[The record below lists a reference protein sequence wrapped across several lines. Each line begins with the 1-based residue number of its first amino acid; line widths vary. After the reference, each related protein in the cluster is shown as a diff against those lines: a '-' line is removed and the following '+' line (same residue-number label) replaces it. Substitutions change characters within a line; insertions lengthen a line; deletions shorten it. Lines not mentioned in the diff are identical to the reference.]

1 MTALLSVALLQPIEF
16 LINRLAAR
24 DSHILATLADPER
37 DKSVSLCGTSMP
49 AWQITVL
56 ITPTRIMLL
65 SAPDQQADAE
75 IQGSTAAFLQ
85 LLLHDDPAT
94 ALHHP
99 DIILSGDISLIQHL
113 YRGLRTLD
121 VRWDDLLA
129 PWLGDVNTHALQTA
143 STQAAANLGRAMH
156 TLKLDLTDYLQEEA
170 AVLPKRDE
178 IEELTDALQSMRLRL
193 DRLDARVRRL
203 NSINDAENL

>member
-1 MTALLSVALLQPIEF
+1 MSALLSAALLQPIEF
-16 LINRLAAR
+16 LINRLVAS

-37 DKSVSLCGTSMP
+37 DKSVSLCCTSMP
-49 AWQITVL
+49 VWQITVL

-75 IQGSTAAFLQ
+75 IQGSTTALMQ
-85 LLLHDDPAT
+85 LLLNNDPAT

-99 DIILSGDISLIQHL
+99 DINLSGDISLIQHL
-113 YRGLRTLD
+113 YRSLRRLD

-129 PWLGDVNTHALQTA
+129 PWLGDVNTHVLRTA
-143 STQAAANLGRAMH
+143 SAQASANLGRAMH
-156 TLKLDLTDYLQEEA
+156 ALKLDLTDYLQEEV
-170 AVLPKRDE
+170 AVLPRRDE
-178 IEELTDALQSMRLRL
+178 IEELTDAHQSMRLRL

-203 NSINDAENL
+203 SRITDAENL

>member
-1 MTALLSVALLQPIEF
+1 MSALLSVALLQPIEF
-16 LINRLAAR
+16 LINRLVAR

-37 DKSVSLCGTSMP
+37 DKSVSLCCTSMP
-49 AWQITVL
+49 VWQITVL

-65 SAPDQQADAE
+65 SAPDQLADAE
-75 IQGSTAAFLQ
+75 IQGSTTALLQ
-85 LLLHDDPAT
+85 LLLNNDPAT

-113 YRGLRTLD
+113 YRSLRRLD

-129 PWLGDVNTHALQTA
+129 PWLGDVNTHVLRTA
-143 STQAAANLGRAMH
+143 SAQASANLGRAMH

-170 AVLPKRDE
+170 AVLPRRDE
-178 IEELTDALQSMRLRL
+178 IEDLTDALQSMRLRL

-203 NSINDAENL
+203 SRITDAENL